1 MKLDTLSIDSLKEIV
16 KVAKEQGVAELQVE
30 AKDFKVSVNFATAP
44 AQVHHVAPVMHAA
57 PVAHVAQAASAP
69 VAAHAGAD
77 PRKAAA
83 SDAGLHVIKS
93 PFVGTFYASPSPG
106 KPVYCKVGDKV
117 KTGQPLCVLE
127 AMKIMNEI
135 DSDIN
140 GEIVEI
146 CVDNESLVEY
156 GQPLFKIRA

>member
-16 KVAKEQGVAELQVE
+16 KVAKEQGVAELSVE

-44 AQVHHVAPVMHAA
+44 AHVHHVQPIMHSAPSQVALAA
-57 PVAHVAQAASAP
+57 PAP
-69 VAAHAGAD
+69 VAA
-77 PRKAAA
+77 PVKAVA
-83 SDAGLHVIKS
+83 SDAGLHVVKS

-106 KPVYCKVGDKV
+106 KPNYTKIGDKV

-156 GQPLFKIRA
+156 GQPLFKIKPN

>member
-1 MKLDTLSIDSLKEIV
+1 MKLDTLSIESLKEIV

-44 AQVHHVAPVMHAA
+44 AQAHHVAPMMHQAPIAQMVAPPPAAAAA
-57 PVAHVAQAASAP
+57 PAKSSAAD
-69 VAAHAGAD
+69 V
-77 PRKAAA
+77 
-83 SDAGLHVIKS
+83 GLHIIKS
-93 PFVGTFYASPSPG
+93 PFVGTFYTSPSPG
-106 KPVYCKVGDKV
+106 KPAYAKVGDKV
-117 KTGQPLCVLE
+117 KAGQPLCVLE

-146 CVDNESLVEY
+146 CVDNESLVEF
-156 GQPLFKIRA
+156 GQALFKIKPN

>member
-1 MKLDTLSIDSLKEIV
+1 MKLDILSIESLKEIV
-16 KVAKEQGVAELQVE
+16 KVAKEQGVSELNVE

-44 AQVHHVAPVMHAA
+44 AQIHHVQPMVQQAPAYA
-57 PVAHVAQAASAP
+57 PAP
-69 VAAHAGAD
+69 VAAHPAAT
-77 PRKAAA
+77 PAKAAS

-93 PFVGTFYASPSPG
+93 PFVGTFYTSPSPT
-106 KPVYCKVGDKV
+106 KPVYAKVGDRVKV
-117 KTGQPLCVLE
+117 GQALCVLE

-135 DSDIN
+135 DADVA

-156 GQPLFKIRA
+156 GQPLFKIKPN

>member
-16 KVAKEQGVAELQVE
+16 KVAKEQGVSELSVE
-30 AKDFKVSVNFATAP
+30 AKDFKVSVNFSTAP
-44 AQVHHVAPVMHAA
+44 AQIHHVAPVMH
-57 PVAHVAQAASAP
+57 SAP
-69 VAAHAGAD
+69 VAQMAAPA
-77 PRKAAA
+77 PQAAQAAAPAKAAA
-83 SDAGLHVIKS
+83 NDAGLHIIKS

-106 KPVYCKVGDKV
+106 KPAYCKVGDKV
-117 KTGQPLCVLE
+117 KAGQPLCVLE

-135 DSDIN
+135 DSDAN

-156 GQPLFKIRA
+156 GQPLFKMRKS

>member
-1 MKLDTLSIDSLKEIV
+1 MKLDTLSIESLKEIV
-16 KVAKEQGVAELQVE
+16 KVAKDQGVAELQVE

-44 AQVHHVAPVMHAA
+44 AAVHHVQPIVHQA
-57 PVAHVAQAASAP
+57 PVAMAAPAP
-69 VAAHAGAD
+69 AAAPA
-77 PRKAAA
+77 KAAVV
-83 SDAGLHVIKS
+83 DANIHVIKS

-106 KPVYCKVGDKV
+106 KPVYTKVGDKV

-135 DSDIN
+135 DSDVN

-156 GQPLFKIRA
+156 GQPLFKIRK

>member
-1 MKLDTLSIDSLKEIV
+1 MKLDTLSIDALKEIV
-16 KVAKEQGVAELQVE
+16 KVAKDQGVAELQVE

-44 AQVHHVAPVMHAA
+44 AQVHHVQPMVHQA
-57 PVAHVAQAASAP
+57 PVAHVAQAAAPAP
-69 VAAHAGAD
+69 VAASA
-77 PRKAAA
+77 KAAA
-83 SDAGLHVIKS
+83 SDAGLHVVKS

-106 KPVYCKVGDKV
+106 KPVYAKVGDKV

-135 DSDIN
+135 DADIN

-156 GQPLFKIRA
+156 GQPLFKIKPN

>member
-1 MKLDTLSIDSLKEIV
+1 MKLDTLSIESLKEIV
-16 KVAKEQGVAELQVE
+16 KVAKDQGVAELSVE

-44 AQVHHVAPVMHAA
+44 AQIHHVQPIMQQAPIAQMSAPAPSAA
-57 PVAHVAQAASAP
+57 PQ
-69 VAAHAGAD
+69 
-77 PRKAAA
+77 KAAA
-83 SDAGLHVIKS
+83 SDAGLHIIKS

-106 KPVYCKVGDKV
+106 KPVYTKIGDKV
-117 KTGQPLCVLE
+117 KSGQPLCVLE

-146 CVDNESLVEY
+146 CVDNESLVEF
-156 GQPLFKIRA
+156 GQPLFKIRPN

>member
-1 MKLDTLSIDSLKEIV
+1 MKLDSLSIESLKEIV
-16 KVAKEQGVAELQVE
+16 KVAKDQGVHELQVE
-30 AKDFKVSVNFATAP
+30 AKDFKVSVSFASAPQAIHHVQPAIQQVATAQ
-44 AQVHHVAPVMHAA
+44 AAPNLAPA
-57 PVAHVAQAASAP
+57 PVA
-69 VAAHAGAD
+69 
-77 PRKAAA
+77 KAVA
-83 SDAGLHVIKS
+83 SDAGLHIIKS

-106 KPVYCKVGDKV
+106 KPVYTKIGDKV
-117 KTGQPLCVLE
+117 KSGQALCVLE

-156 GQPLFKIRA
+156 GQPLFKIKPN